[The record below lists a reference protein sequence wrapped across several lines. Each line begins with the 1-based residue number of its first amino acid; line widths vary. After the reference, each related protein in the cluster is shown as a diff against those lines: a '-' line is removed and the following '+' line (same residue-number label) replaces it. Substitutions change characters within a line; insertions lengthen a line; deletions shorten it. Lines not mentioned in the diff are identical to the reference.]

1 MLQWLRLG
9 YFNVMIIA
17 LVQVHYF
24 IVSGYFLKQI
34 NKTHAILHP
43 SAGEYF
49 ASYCD
54 VSPPGG
60 EVTGV
65 GTLKVIYFLL
75 RTNNKRFIIVFLFSV
90 GR

>member
-1 MLQWLRLG
+1 MGYVFHLG

-17 LVQVHYF
+17 LVQVRYF
-24 IVSGYFLKQI
+24 IVSGNFLKQI

-54 VSPPGG
+54 VSPPARGNATG
-60 EVTGV
+60 ERI
-65 GTLKVIYFLL
+65 LKVIYFLL
-75 RTNNKRFIIVFLFSV
+75 RVNNRFIVIFLFPV